1 MEMGQSCQMTDRN
14 GPVTDGNGSVLSND
28 RNGPVTDGNGSVLS
42 NDRNGPVTDGNGSV
56 LSNDRWKWASLIKQ
70 LMKIGQ

>member
-1 MEMGQSCQMTDRN
+1 MEKGQSCQMT
-14 GPVTDGNGSVLSND
+14 D